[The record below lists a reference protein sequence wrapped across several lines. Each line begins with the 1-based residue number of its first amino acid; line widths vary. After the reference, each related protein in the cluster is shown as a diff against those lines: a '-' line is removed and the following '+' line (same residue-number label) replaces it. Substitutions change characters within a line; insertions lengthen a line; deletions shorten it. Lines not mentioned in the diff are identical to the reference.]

1 MESKVDRIAEGQQ
14 RMVTQILGGMLE
26 LVERP
31 LPYFFLLLP
40 KVEAMQR
47 AGKQEDATSLRKR
60 LWSRFERVKDKISPF
75 QKFDVLFLCQSG
87 RDDHSSTEGF
97 SSCVHPPFE
106 ILTPGPKLQKL
117 APVLRQLNNLLK
129 VTATVGKV
137 AGYPLPSGLPFIGDM
152 LEQDQIAFLGGIYDD
167 AQRVDEDG
175 AINPTDENQ
184 WTSDVHTIAGSAET
198 AASSGGVESSAD
210 THAAYEQMR
219 ALIEQKHPDWKA
231 QCGLRRMCVAASA
244 APGPRYRWV
253 CAKCA
258 AVAEELDPPLE
269 PVPGHSPKVSE
280 CSAESPTPATS
291 GVAAVSSAPQS
302 PPTSR
307 PAQGLQSAIA
317 LDSELNR

>member
-1 MESKVDRIAEGQQ
+1 MPRLYLTRRVPGRPPLQLDSVLEAQRALQEGQRRMESKVDRIAEGQQ

-47 AGKQEDATSLRKR
+47 AGKQDPVSLRKR
-60 LWSRFERVKDKISPF
+60 LWSRFERVNDKISPF
-75 QKFDVLFLCQSG
+75 VKFEVLFLCQSG
-87 RDDHSSTEGF
+87 RDDHSSAEGF

-106 ILTPGPKLQKL
+106 ILTPGPVLQKL

-129 VTATVGKV
+129 VTATVGKI

-184 WTSDVHTIAGSAET
+184 WVSDLHAIAGGAEA

-219 ALIEQKHPDWKA
+219 VLIEQKHPDWKA
-231 QCGLRRMCVAASA
+231 QCGLRRMCVADPA

-258 AVAEELDPPLE
+258 AIAKELDPPLA
-269 PVPGHSPKVSE
+269 PVPDHT
-280 CSAESPTPATS
+280 A
-291 GVAAVSSAPQS
+291 SS
-302 PPTSR
+302 
-307 PAQGLQSAIA
+307 
-317 LDSELNR
+317 